1 MAPSSLP
8 AFATFSDLPPDMQVL
23 LEQFLEEYDCNW
35 ETLAL
40 EGSSLPLIEAQ
51 VAPLAQVAETFGWD
65 YRGPEHVQ
73 QLAQTMR
80 TAPHEIPPIVVGQG
94 QAFMDG
100 RHRLLAARL
109 VGIDTL
115 PAIDF
120 PAWVESVA
128 PGAQPHRHRGMT
140 P

>member
-1 MAPSSLP
+1 MPSP
-8 AFATFSDLPPDMQVL
+8 AAHAFETFNDLPYDMQVL

-35 ETLAL
+35 SAL
-40 EGSSLPLIEAQ
+40 PLQDSTLPLIDVP
-51 VAPLAQVAETFGWD
+51 VAPLARVAETFDWD
-65 YRGPEHVQ
+65 DRGEEHVRQ
-73 QLAQTMR
+73 MAETIR
-80 TAPHEIPPIVVGQG
+80 TAPHELPPIVVGKE

-100 RHRLLAARL
+100 RHRLLAARTL
-109 VGIDTL
+109 GLETL

-128 PGAQPHRHRGMT
+128 PGSKPRVRRGMR